1 MKSLDI
7 IIVLYTQ
14 PFRKFDRKR
23 LEIDCLDKHLRVI
36 LHELNDALNPHF
48 SEAYHGNEDLN
59 GVFKF
64 SSIFTWR
71 KELLNIIKNC
81 EGKVYV
87 LNLTPK
93 VTFKELL
100 VNYILSLANVFLIEY
115 RNIGTATYGDINI
128 GLFFKIRTKFL
139 FIVKRA
145 SFKWFLHVLKYRVT
159 HVLNLVFCRNS
170 DFILIVGN
178 HDRNSAS
185 KFINANSFDYSMFLK
200 QNREVNNKNS
210 NEGNIVFIDSGAPL
224 FKTDSFMLGNKMP
237 ITKELWYPA
246 LVNFFNIIEKITG
259 NKVVIAAHPKHKY
272 SEEDGQYFGSRQ
284 IVHDNTMEMISKASF
299 VITLNSTAISYAV
312 MCNKPVLFLLSNEI
326 LEDGNDLLNMVE
338 TYANILGSSTI
349 NIDKFDEE
357 LTINLSVNSEKYLL
371 FKKNYLSSRLD
382 KKTNGEIIID
392 IMSTRKNVLSKISHQ

>member
-1 MKSLDI
+1 MKSDH
-7 IIVLYTQ
+7 
-14 PFRKFDRKR
+14 KR
-23 LEIDCLDKHLRVI
+23 FEINSLEKHLTVI
-36 LHELNDALNPHF
+36 VHELNDALNPHF

-145 SFKWFLHVLKYRVT
+145 SFKWFFYNLTYRVN
-159 HVLNLVFCRNS
+159 HVLNLIFCRNS
-170 DFILIVGN
+170 DFILTVGD
-178 HDRNSAS
+178 HDRNSTS

-224 FKTDSFMLGNKMP
+224 FKTDSFMFGNKTP
-237 ITKELWYPA
+237 LTKELWYPA

-272 SEEDGQYFGSRQ
+272 TKEHSHYFGNRK
-284 IVHDNTMEMISKASF
+284 IFHGD
-299 VITLNSTAISYAV
+299 TLNLISETSLVIGQASTAFSYAV
-312 MCNKPVLFLLSNEI
+312 MFNKPILLLKSNELI
-326 LEDGNDLLNMVE
+326 DDD
-338 TYANILGSSTI
+338 NILLAEANYLEELLGCNCI
-349 NIDKFDEE
+349 NIDKIDEK
-357 LTINLSVNSEKYLL
+357 LLKINPVNIKKYLSY
-371 FKKNYLSSRLD
+371 KKRYLTSRND
-382 KKTNGEIIID
+382 NKTNCEIIIED
-392 IMSTRKNVLSKISHQ
+392 LLKYENHL